1 MRLILLLLSLLA
13 MPAIVV
19 ARQEPASR
27 ALTPAEFNAIV
38 SLFLLLVLLLIDLSK
53 ALTTGIVVDCPYNV
67 YWHFLT
73 SFTNFQMYM

>member
-13 MPAIVV
+13 MPAIV